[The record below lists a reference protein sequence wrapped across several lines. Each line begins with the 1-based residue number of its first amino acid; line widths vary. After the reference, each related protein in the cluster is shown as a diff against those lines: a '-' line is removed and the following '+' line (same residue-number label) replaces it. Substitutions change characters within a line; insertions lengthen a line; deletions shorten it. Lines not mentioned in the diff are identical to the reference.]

1 MVGDS
6 NDKTNFPYNLLL
18 TNTHIL
24 RLCKTFGNNSSP
36 NSKFK
41 TNVWIWHAFFGLSK
55 ANKISNEEM
64 EFLKESGLLI
74 KDVSETIKKKGGEGT
89 IRACQGF

>member
-1 MVGDS
+1 MGIIRH
-6 NDKTNFPYNLLL
+6 L
-18 TNTHIL
+18 I
-24 RLCKTFGNNSSP
+24 P
-36 NSKFK
+36 NSK

-89 IRACQGF
+89 VRACQGF